1 MIRLWGT
8 RGSLASSGPET
19 AGYGGNTAA
28 VEIVSADGTILVL
41 DAGTGIRRLGA
52 AIDPSVER
60 LDILL
65 THLHMDHIQGLG
77 FFAPFFRPSGE
88 IHVWGPASA
97 TMDPERLTRYLSP
110 PLFPVRIRDLDARVV
125 LHDAPEEP
133 VSIGGFEVVAQHVI
147 HPGPT
152 VGYRISADGASVA
165 YLPDHEPAL
174 GARRFPEEP
183 RWTSG
188 FDLASGVDLLIHDGQ
203 YSDDERVWIG
213 WGHSSVSEA
222 VAFAELARVRRLILF
237 HHDPS
242 HSDAVLDE
250 LTEAARAR
258 GTSIEVVAGREA
270 RQYDLGTAST
280 PEGQRPPGV
289 SRGRASPRRP
299 RRLATTSVQKS
310 TAASRTADPSAGSRR
325 ASARPSAGPAEVHPR
340 AVRADRRHGRR
351 RASPRGSLLGEST
364 FRIIGRQV
372 REEEL
377 KEPRIA
383 NLRRRTRRSIEPG
396 AQGGRTRGR
405 DRKDR
410 RRRPSVSR
418 ASR

>member
-1 MIRLWGT
+1 MIVRLWGT

-19 AGYGGNTAA
+19 SGYGGNTAS
-28 VEIVSADGTILVL
+28 VEIVSADGTILAL
-41 DAGTGIRRLGA
+41 DAGTGVRRLGA
-52 AIDPSVER
+52 AIDPAAER
-60 LDILL
+60 VDILL

-97 TMDPERLTRYLSP
+97 TMELRTRLTRYLSP

-133 VSIGGFEVVAQHVI
+133 VTIGGFEVVAQHVI

-174 GARRFPEEP
+174 GASRFPDEP

-188 FDLASGVDLLIHDGQ
+188 YDLASGVELLIHDGQ
-203 YSDDERVWIG
+203 YSDGERAARIG

-222 VAFAELARVRRLILF
+222 VAFGELAGARRLILF

-250 LTEAARAR
+250 LTEAARAH
-258 GTSIEVVAGREA
+258 GTTVEVVAGREGA
-270 RQYDLGTAST
+270 QYELGT
-280 PEGQRPPGV
+280 GV
-289 SRGRASPRRP
+289 HA
-299 RRLATTSVQKS
+299 
-310 TAASRTADPSAGSRR
+310 
-325 ASARPSAGPAEVHPR
+325 
-340 AVRADRRHGRR
+340 
-351 RASPRGSLLGEST
+351 
-364 FRIIGRQV
+364 
-372 REEEL
+372 
-377 KEPRIA
+377 
-383 NLRRRTRRSIEPG
+383 
-396 AQGGRTRGR
+396 
-405 DRKDR
+405 
-410 RRRPSVSR
+410 
-418 ASR
+418 